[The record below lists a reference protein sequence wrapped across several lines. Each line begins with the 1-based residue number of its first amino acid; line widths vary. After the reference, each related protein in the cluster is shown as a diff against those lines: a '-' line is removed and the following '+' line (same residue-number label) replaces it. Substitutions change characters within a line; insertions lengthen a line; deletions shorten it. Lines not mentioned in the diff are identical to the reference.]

1 MATVETPAPRLVP
14 FGRVGNGVVAALGV
28 LVLWGLAAWIYQL
41 TQGLIATGM
50 RDVVS
55 WGLYIFSFAFF
66 VGLSAGGLIMASA
79 AEVFGVKSLRPL
91 SRLGVLTAAACVLVA
106 AMTIIPDLGNPQRV
120 WELFR
125 YPNWSSPLVWDIVI
139 IIVYFVFAVTDL
151 TIMSRRTM
159 APSKRAKVLR
169 VMAYAGL
176 PTAVLLHSIT
186 AWIFGLQI
194 SRPWWNTAL
203 MAPLFVTSA
212 ILSGTALIAVAA
224 VVAQRFDRIRLPEE
238 TWRALAILM
247 ATAVAIDLF
256 LVACDY
262 ITILWGNVPR
272 ERAALDI
279 ILPGGSWQA
288 LFWLEWVVGGVVPFL
303 LLVVPRYRKRVGLFT
318 LASVLTMVGVYAF
331 RIELVVGGMLR
342 PLLHLA
348 PGNALGSYR
357 LGRTVFQFDGI
368 YHPTWVEYAIVTAL
382 FAFLALLIVIG
393 YRWLRPVEQEQE
405 A

>member
-1 MATVETPAPRLVP
+1 MATVEAPAPRGVP
-14 FGRVGNGVVAALGV
+14 FGRAGNGVVAALGV

-55 WGLYIFSFAFF
+55 WGLYIFTFAFF

-79 AEVFGVKSLRPL
+79 SEVFGVKSLRPL
-91 SRLGVLTAAACVLVA
+91 ARLGVLTAAACVLVA

-125 YPNWSSPLVWDIVI
+125 YPNWSSPLIWDILI
-139 IIVYFVFAVTDL
+139 IIVYFAFAVADL
-151 TIMSRRTM
+151 TVMSRRTTER
-159 APSKRAKVLR
+159 SVRAKRLR
-169 VMAYAGL
+169 VLAYVGL

-186 AWIFGLQI
+186 AWIFGLQV

-212 ILSGTALIAVAA
+212 ILSGTALVALAALAAQRYDRIHLPDETWKALAGLMAAAIAV
-224 VVAQRFDRIRLPEE
+224 
-238 TWRALAILM
+238 
-247 ATAVAIDLF
+247 DLF

-288 LFWLEWVVGGVVPFL
+288 LFWLEWVVGGIVPFV
-303 LLVVPRYRKRVGLFT
+303 LLVVPRYRGRVGLFA

-342 PLLHLA
+342 PLLHLP
-348 PGNALGSYR
+348 PGNALGSYK
-357 LGRTVFQFDGI
+357 LGQTVFQFDGV
-368 YHPTWVEYAIVTAL
+368 YHPTWVEYAIVTGL
-382 FAFLALLIVIG
+382 FAFLALLILVG
-393 YRWLRPVEQEQE
+393 YRWLRPVERER
-405 A
+405 